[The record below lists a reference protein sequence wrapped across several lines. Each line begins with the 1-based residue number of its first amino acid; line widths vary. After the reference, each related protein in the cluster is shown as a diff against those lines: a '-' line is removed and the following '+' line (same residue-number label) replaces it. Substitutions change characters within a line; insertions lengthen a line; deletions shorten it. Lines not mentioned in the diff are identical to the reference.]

1 MENNLDTPKFL
12 GIKLTKILESEFADK
27 PKTRKMIIGRSW
39 PSDSIVKKVL
49 LLTKTIKPSSGALEF
64 ISSYF

>member
-12 GIKLTKILESEFADK
+12 GIKLTKILESEFTDK
-27 PKTRKMIIGRSW
+27 PKTRKMIIGRW